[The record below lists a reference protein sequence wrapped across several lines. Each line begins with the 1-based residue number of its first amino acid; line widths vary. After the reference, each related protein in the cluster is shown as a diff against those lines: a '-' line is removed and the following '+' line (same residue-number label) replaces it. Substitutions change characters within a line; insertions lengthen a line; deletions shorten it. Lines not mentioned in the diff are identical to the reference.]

1 MGFSSDWL
9 GGDETDE
16 IRSGEAIAR
25 RALALGAAVAL
36 SFDADRANIL
46 AWLGESGV
54 DQSLTD
60 RERTFVH
67 AATPDERDIT
77 HFTWRSEALT
87 VLLWSI
93 GKLAE
98 LPSANEPCDI
108 GALIDALPPY
118 GDQSAEEFLASA
130 HTRSDDELWNM
141 ALELQNLHALARTQ
155 KRAPRQRPDEP
166 ELDIEVIQE
175 RHHAINWVVGYCGQ
189 YWEDVTTD
197 T

>member
-9 GGDETDE
+9 GGDETDT
-16 IRSGEAIAR
+16 IRPGEAVAH

-36 SFDADRANIL
+36 SFDADRAKIL

-54 DQSLTD
+54 DRNLTD
-60 RERTFVH
+60 RERIFVS
-67 AATPDERDIT
+67 AATPNTKDIA
-77 HFTWRSEALT
+77 HFTWCSEALT

-98 LPSANEPCDI
+98 LPPANEPCDVD
-108 GALIDALPPY
+108 ALIDALPPY
-118 GDQSAEEFLASA
+118 GDQSTKEFLASA

-141 ALELQNLHALARTQ
+141 ALELQNLHALARAQ
-155 KRAPRQRPDEP
+155 RRSPRHRPDEQT
-166 ELDIEVIQE
+166 LDLEVIQE
-175 RHHAINWVVGYCGQ
+175 RHRAINWVVGYCGQ
-189 YWEDVTTD
+189 DWEEVTTD